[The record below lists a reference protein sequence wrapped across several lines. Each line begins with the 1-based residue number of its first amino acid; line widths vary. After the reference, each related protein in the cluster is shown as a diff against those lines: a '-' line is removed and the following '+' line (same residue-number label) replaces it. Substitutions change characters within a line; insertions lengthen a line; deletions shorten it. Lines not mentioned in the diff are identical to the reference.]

1 MHVEKEQKT
10 STQSHLTI
18 TATAEDLE
26 PIKRHVLTHFRKSVR
41 VPGFRAGRA
50 PLSLIEKNVDH
61 RALSDEFLEH
71 AVNDIYRKAV
81 EQEKLRPIAAP
92 RVELKKFVP
101 YTNLEF
107 QAEVETI
114 GEIKLANYKTIKL
127 PKKPVTVTTKEV
139 NDILANLQKRMAERL
154 EVNREAKLKDEVI
167 IDFDGTGEDGK
178 PINGASG
185 KDYPLVLGSKS
196 FIPGFEEKI
205 VGIKKDQEKEFDIT
219 FPEDYGVVALQGKK
233 VNFKVSVKKIQELIE
248 PKLDDEFA
256 KSAGP
261 FKTLA
266 ELKADIKTQLKA
278 EKQKEADQKY
288 ENELIQKIVEKSS
301 IDIPEVLVDEQVE
314 RLEEEEKRN
323 IVYRGQTWQEHL
335 DAEGVTEAEHKER
348 QKPDAQLRVKAG
360 LILSEI
366 ADKEQITVEP
376 DELEIR
382 IQMLKGQYNDPAM
395 QAQLDNPENKQDI
408 AARLLTEKTILK
420 LVEYAGK

>member
-178 PINGASG
+178 PINDASG

-408 AARLLTEKTILK
+408 AARLLTEKTVLK

>member
-288 ENELIQKIVEKSS
+288 ENELIQKIVEKST

-335 DAEGVTEAEHKER
+335 DAEGVTEAAHKER

-408 AARLLTEKTILK
+408 AARLLTEKTVLK

>member
-178 PINGASG
+178 PINGASV

-408 AARLLTEKTILK
+408 AARLLTEKTVLK

>member
-127 PKKPVTVTTKEV
+127 PKKPVSVSTKDV
-139 NDILANLQKRMAERL
+139 NDILTNLQKRMAERL

-233 VNFKVSVKKIQELIE
+233 VNFKVLVKKIQELIE

>member
-233 VNFKVSVKKIQELIE
+233 VNFKVLVKKIQELIE

-408 AARLLTEKTILK
+408 AARLLTEKTVLK

>member
-139 NDILANLQKRMAERL
+139 NDILTNLQKRMAERL

-408 AARLLTEKTILK
+408 AARLLTEKTVLK